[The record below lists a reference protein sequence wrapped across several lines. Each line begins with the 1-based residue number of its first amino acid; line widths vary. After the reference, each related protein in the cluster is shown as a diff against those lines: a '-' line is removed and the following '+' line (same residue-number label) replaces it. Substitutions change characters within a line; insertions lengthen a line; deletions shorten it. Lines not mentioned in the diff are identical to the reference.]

1 MTGWRWDVKISLFG
15 KLGEAIGREVELPL
29 PASATVSEARRML
42 AERHPEAAAMLAE
55 PHARACLDD
64 EIVDE
69 TAVVGARAEL
79 AFLPPLS
86 GG

>member
-15 KLGEAIGREVELPL
+15 ALGETIGREVELPL
-29 PASATVSEARRML
+29 PGGTTIGEARRML

-64 EIVDE
+64 KLVGE
-69 TAVVGARAEL
+69 TAVVGAGAEL